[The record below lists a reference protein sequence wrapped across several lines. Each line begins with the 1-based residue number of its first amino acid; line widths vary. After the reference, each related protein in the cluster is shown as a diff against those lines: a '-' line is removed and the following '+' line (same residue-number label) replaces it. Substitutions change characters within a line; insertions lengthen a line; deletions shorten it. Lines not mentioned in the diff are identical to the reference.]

1 MSQATSSNIP
11 SSANFMYIFGAIILV
26 CVGIYFLFMAVD
38 GLGLSDQRGTAKVIA
53 KGYRQAGKT
62 YITQIV
68 ANRPVV
74 LPQVTPEMY
83 ILQLDIGG
91 SRTEAAV
98 DKDLYEAIN
107 PEDQVQVIYQKRRI
121 LGKIQVL
128 KVSR

>member
-1 MSQATSSNIP
+1 MNNPAHQ
-11 SSANFMYIFGAIILV
+11 SANFMYIFGAIILV
-26 CVGIYFLFMAVD
+26 CVAIYFLFLAID
-38 GLGLSDQRGTAKVIA
+38 SLGLQEQKGTAKVTG

-74 LPQVTPEMY
+74 LPQVKPEMY

-91 SRTEAAV
+91 SKTECAV
-98 DKDLYEAIN
+98 DKSLYEVIN

-128 KVSR
+128 KVTR